1 MISDSAD
8 VSRLPGGGISSAGP
22 VDPAKPL
29 PVLAK
34 LPDNAGWT
42 AAAERATLSYRTT
55 VDGAWQGE
63 RAEALLAPANAV
75 QIQVQRPARIR
86 PPWTSS
92 EVGGPHRAEWV
103 RATPVLT
110 NRRRCRSRSG

>member
-1 MISDSAD
+1 MG
-8 VSRLPGGGISSAGP
+8 RCRRTC
-22 VDPAKPL
+22 DPE
-29 PVLAK
+29 
-34 LPDNAGWT
+34 LPDHCGRRVA
-42 AAAERATLSYRTT
+42 
-55 VDGAWQGE
+55 GE